1 MNLLKKGFYFL
12 LAATVLVACSD
23 DDDAAPVGPIDPG
36 NGGGSSDHPLAGT
49 SWVLAPTEAALIVG
63 PNATD
68 VWWSSSADD
77 VTTRACLFDDVY
89 SFNADN
95 TFSQDMQDQ
104 TWLEVFQH
112 GGSEA
117 DDRCDTPMAPHNGS
131 NEATWSANSTT
142 VTVVGEG
149 AFLGLAKVHNTGED
163 GMPAD
168 NTIEYNYSLDG
179 DNLTITIQGFHPE
192 PEATWT
198 FNFVKQ

>member
-1 MNLLKKGFYFL
+1 LEG
-12 LAATVLVACSD
+12 APHGAEAEGCGALVA
-23 DDDAAPVGPIDPG
+23 P
-36 NGGGSSDHPLAGT
+36 
-49 SWVLAPTEAALIVG
+49 W
-63 PNATD
+63 
-68 VWWSSSADD
+68 
-77 VTTRACLFDDVY
+77 
-89 SFNADN
+89 
-95 TFSQDMQDQ
+95 
-104 TWLEVFQH
+104 
-112 GGSEA
+112 
-117 DDRCDTPMAPHNGS
+117 NGS